1 MLHSYIWENCLIW
14 ESVAY
19 NNITQIFLYG
29 SASFTVLHFLI
40 YICGPLFCFGY
51 LISFKVYFR
60 SISLMYSGTLWHVQ
74 KCFWYIIT
82 KFTPSIIL
90 LYLPPFFLKWFPR
103 VSFFH
108 FHRWAI
114 MVPPMFIL
122 LHPFLISSTLLLV
135 SNLRQ
140 NLFCLLSFL
149 KEDILFFIISY
160 TGSFT
165 VTFASIWVLWL
176 ELVHPLHFSPFYL
189 SPLSVIISIVLNI
202 LY

>member
-90 LYLPPFFLKWFPR
+90 LYLPSLLLKMVSSGLIVPFSQMSNNGSTNVHSPSPFPYFLHPAPGIKPQTKPVLPSFIFEGRHFVFYYKLYRELYCDICKHMGIMTRIGSSPPFF
-103 VSFFH
+103 
-108 FHRWAI
+108 
-114 MVPPMFIL
+114 
-122 LHPFLISSTLLLV
+122 
-135 SNLRQ
+135 
-140 NLFCLLSFL
+140 SFL
-149 KEDILFFIISY
+149 
-160 TGSFT
+160 
-165 VTFASIWVLWL
+165 
-176 ELVHPLHFSPFYL
+176 P
-189 SPLSVIISIVLNI
+189 
-202 LY
+202 